1 MIELDPGALRALM
14 VDILTA
20 LDVPDDECA
29 IVVNSFMEA
38 TLAGYDSHGIMRIPM
53 YFDDIRSGQM
63 VPGASLDTVT
73 ETPASALLDA
83 NYGLGPVIAERS
95 LAVAC
100 DKARQTGIGC
110 VSVTRSNE
118 IARLGVYVREP
129 ALAGLI
135 TVLMVNDAGG
145 GPVVAPWGSTQP
157 FLSTNPIAVGFP
169 WRDDTPIIID
179 LSTSIVAA
187 GKLKM
192 ARSSGSSAP
201 EGWLIDR
208 HGETTTDVES
218 FFAEPRMSALLPLGG
233 LMAGH
238 KGFALS
244 LIVDILGGALSGDGC
259 SSGEEM
265 GNRNGVFALAID
277 PQMFA
282 TRDVFLRHVN
292 DFVEKLKACDTMPG
306 VDEILMPGE
315 RSQRVREQRLKN
327 GVPIEPSVWQEITR
341 IMDELGLTHP

>member
-1 MIELDPGALRALM
+1 MIELDSGALRALM

-53 YFDDIRSGQM
+53 YFADIRSGQM
-63 VPGASLDTVT
+63 VPGASFDTVT

-83 NYGLGPVIAERS
+83 NYGLGPVVAERAV
-95 LAVAC
+95 AVAC

-129 ALAGLI
+129 ALAGLV

-169 WRDDTPIIID
+169 WREDAPIIID

-192 ARSSGSSAP
+192 ARSSGGSAP
-201 EGWLIDR
+201 EGWIID
-208 HGETTTDVES
+208 HNGETTTDVET

-244 LIVDILGGALSGDGC
+244 LVVDILGGALSGDGC

-277 PQMFA
+277 PEMFA

-292 DFVEKLKACDTMPG
+292 DFVEKLKACDRMPG

-315 RSQRVREQRLKN
+315 RSQRVREERLRD
-327 GVPIEPSVWQEITR
+327 GIPIEPSVWQEITH
-341 IMDELGLTHP
+341 IMDELGVAHP